1 MKASIVAVFA
11 AAGLA
16 FAASAQSPSQA
27 PQPVRL
33 RGTIQSIDG
42 GKLSVA
48 TKSNGVVVVDISDRT
63 GINGLEAKTVR
74 DIGENTFIGATAVK
88 NSAGRWQAT
97 EVHIFPEAM
106 RGAGEGHYAWDLPES
121 SMTNGAVTGD
131 TSGAGGRTL
140 HVKYTGGETDVDV
153 TPKTA
158 IVALTLGNR
167 ELLKP
172 GATVF
177 VLAIPQQGLGPAAVA
192 VIAETNGVKP
202 PM

>member
-1 MKASIVAVFA
+1 MRASIVVVFA
-11 AAGLA
+11 AAM
-16 FAASAQSPSQA
+16 FALSASAQAPSPA
-27 PQPVRL
+27 PQPVRI
-33 RGTIQSIDG
+33 RGTIQSVAD
-42 GKLSVA
+42 GKLSIA
-48 TKSNGVVVVDISDRT
+48 TKSNGVVSVDLSDRT
-63 GINGLEAKTVR
+63 GINGLQTKTAR

-97 EVHIFPEAM
+97 EIHIFPEAM

-121 SMTNGAVTGD
+121 SMTNGAVTGN

-140 HVKYTGGETDVDV
+140 KVKYAGGETDVDV

-158 IVALTLGNR
+158 IVALTQGNR

-177 VLAIPQQGLGPAAVA
+177 VLAIPQQGGGTAAVA

>member
-1 MKASIVAVFA
+1 MKPSTVIVFA
-11 AAGLA
+11 AAL
-16 FAASAQSPSQA
+16 FSLAASAQAPAQA
-27 PQPVRL
+27 PQPVRI
-33 RGTIQSIDG
+33 RGTVQSVEG

-48 TKSNGVVVVDISDRT
+48 TKSNGVVSVDISDRT
-63 GINGLEAKTVR
+63 GINGLEAKAVR

-97 EVHIFPEAM
+97 EIHIFPEAM

-121 SMTNGAVTGD
+121 SMTNGAVTGN

-140 HVKYTGGETDVDV
+140 KVKYADGETDVDV

-158 IVALTLGNR
+158 IVALTQGSR

-177 VLAIPQQGLGPAAVA
+177 VLAIPQQGGGAAAVA